1 MDIVRGKMKL
11 YNCDTRGYEMSMSE
25 GKNTRKFVLIKALC
39 FLPSSVAAVD
49 DSNQHPLYVV
59 NGQYYVAALLS
70 P

>member
-1 MDIVRGKMKL
+1 
-11 YNCDTRGYEMSMSE
+11 MSMSE

-49 DSNQHPLYVV
+49 DRNQHPLYVV